1 MFSDTRCCCTAMVP
15 VCDIHALDVLKNLR
29 VRIDFLHRPKCV
41 SDTILRCEMQKWAV
55 IHVSRELANEFVLS
69 HHCQEHRLAV
79 RPRCEHVFHS
89 IKFFFWSS
97 QFVATNISALVI
109 FDIDAAHKSR
119 LPSSAACL
127 SIHIQTCCRISGHQ
141 LACDEVLQIFLSS
154 SIHSR

>member
-1 MFSDTRCCCTAMVP
+1 MFSDTRCCGTAMVSIS
-15 VCDIHALDVLKNLR
+15 DIHALDVLKNLR
-29 VRIDFLHRPKCV
+29 VWINFLHRPKCV
-41 SDTILRCEMQKWAV
+41 SDSILRCEMQKWAV
-55 IHVSRELANEFVLS
+55 IHVARELAKELVLS

-79 RPRCEHVFHS
+79 RFRCEHVFHS

-127 SIHIQTCCRISGHQ
+127 SIDIQTCCRISRHQ
-141 LACDEVLQIFLSS
+141 LACDEILQIFLSS
-154 SIHSR
+154 PIHNR